1 MGLQPDKQKPTGSS
15 LASVL
20 LRAETCLCP
29 SFAGVYVSPTHFIK
43 SLTRFP
49 RGNLPPV
56 SASFA
61 FCPSLEKE
69 RKEAETA
76 KRGREFVYQQK
87 MTAVRLVDLPACKFS
102 KAAIFYKALF

>member
-1 MGLQPDKQKPTGSS
+1 
-15 LASVL
+15 
-20 LRAETCLCP
+20 
-29 SFAGVYVSPTHFIK
+29 
-43 SLTRFP
+43 
-49 RGNLPPV
+49 V

-61 FCPSLEKE
+61 FCPPREKE

-87 MTAVRLVDLPACKFS
+87 MTAVRLVDLPACKFF